1 MKAAAADAEHL
12 AAMKAELAQRNAQA
26 VLQIARVN
34 DRIETIGYGIELGEA
49 TEEEIAEQA
58 ALQPVLAAWKAYKFA
73 LGKVTKQPTWHAA
86 PVWPVVPPAPVIVA
100 SPEGKS
106 PDAA

>member
-26 VLQIARVN
+26 VFQIARIT

-49 TEEEIAEQA
+49 TEDEIAEQA
-58 ALQPVLAAWKAYKFA
+58 ALAPVLTAWKAYKFA
-73 LGKVTKQPTWHAA
+73 LGKVTKQPGWHAN
-86 PVWPVVPPAPVIVA
+86 PTWPVALAIPVIVA
-100 SPEGKS
+100 DPQGKS
-106 PDAA
+106 PDAS